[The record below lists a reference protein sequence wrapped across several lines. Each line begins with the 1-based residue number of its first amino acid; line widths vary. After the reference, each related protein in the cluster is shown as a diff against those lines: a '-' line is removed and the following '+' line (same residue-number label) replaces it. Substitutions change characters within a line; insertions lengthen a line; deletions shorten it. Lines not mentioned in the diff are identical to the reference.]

1 MIFLQLFLIFS
12 KIGIVGFG
20 GGYAMLSLIQ
30 DDVVTKEGW
39 LSAAEFTDIVAVSQ
53 MTPGPLGIN
62 MATYVGYTS
71 VLNAGYPPAIAMLGS
86 FITTL
91 SIIWLPFLLMLGVS
105 HLLLKHKDS
114 PIIKGI
120 FSGLR
125 PTIVGL
131 VAAAALVLM
140 NAAGHT
146 LGIDGRRRHE
156 DRRYPIS
163 PAFISNLPQETNGNG
178 RGRSGT
184 KIIDASHDDEKARLK
199 GEDIRLE
206 AVGHRR
212 RSIPAEPDIF
222 HRYRRVGLPI
232 VQSSARRRRNS
243 PAAMGDTVA

>member
-1 MIFLQLFLIFS
+1 MIFLDLFLVFS

-30 DDVVTKEGW
+30 DEVVTTHAW
-39 LSAAEFTDIVAVSQ
+39 LSSQEFTDIVAVSQ

-86 FITTL
+86 LVTTL

-140 NAAGHT
+140 NADNFGAPAASQLQFVTSLALFAGSF
-146 LGIDGRRRHE
+146 LAVFRFK
-156 DRRYPIS
+156 IS
-163 PAFISNLPQETNGNG
+163 P
-178 RGRSGT
+178 
-184 KIIDASHDDEKARLK
+184 LK
-199 GEDIRLE
+199 VLAG
-206 AVGHRR
+206 AG
-212 RSIPAEPDIF
+212 IF
-222 HRYRRVGLPI
+222 GMIFYTLFPV
-232 VQSSARRRRNS
+232 
-243 PAAMGDTVA
+243 

>member
-1 MIFLQLFLIFS
+1 MIFLDLFLVFS

-30 DDVVTKEGW
+30 DEVVTTHTW
-39 LSAAEFTDIVAVSQ
+39 LSSQEFTDIVAVSQ

-114 PIIKGI
+114 PIIKGV

-140 NAAGHT
+140 NAANFGAPAASQLQFVT
-146 LGIDGRRRHE
+146 SLALFAGSFLAVFRFK
-156 DRRYPIS
+156 IS
-163 PAFISNLPQETNGNG
+163 P
-178 RGRSGT
+178 
-184 KIIDASHDDEKARLK
+184 LK
-199 GEDIRLE
+199 VLAG
-206 AVGHRR
+206 AG
-212 RSIPAEPDIF
+212 IF
-222 HRYRRVGLPI
+222 GMIFYTLFPV
-232 VQSSARRRRNS
+232 
-243 PAAMGDTVA
+243 

>member
-1 MIFLQLFLIFS
+1 MIFLDLFLVFS

-30 DDVVTKEGW
+30 DEVVTTHAW
-39 LSAAEFTDIVAVSQ
+39 LSSQEFTNIVAVSQ

-140 NAAGHT
+140 NAANFGAPAASQLQFVT
-146 LGIDGRRRHE
+146 SLALFAGSFLAVFRFK
-156 DRRYPIS
+156 IS
-163 PAFISNLPQETNGNG
+163 P
-178 RGRSGT
+178 
-184 KIIDASHDDEKARLK
+184 LK
-199 GEDIRLE
+199 VLAG
-206 AVGHRR
+206 AG
-212 RSIPAEPDIF
+212 IF
-222 HRYRRVGLPI
+222 GMIFYTLFPV
-232 VQSSARRRRNS
+232 
-243 PAAMGDTVA
+243 